1 MLPPG
6 QQLVARDKWPLVGE
20 RLPKNVA
27 DPWIVKVHGLVERPQ
42 SIGLSDLK
50 QLGWVERSIDIH
62 CVTRWSKPGVRF
74 GGVTLQSLLDVARPQ
89 PSARFISF
97 IANSERRHSTSLP
110 LADAL
115 KLETI
120 LALEADGQPLT
131 VEHGGPIRVV
141 VPGRYFYKSLKW
153 LAEIELLAEDR
164 LGYWESSAGYH
175 NEADPWR
182 EQRYVAEGLT
192 KQQAEAILGSRDV
205 RGLELRNLTATG
217 MNLSGLSAAGAILR
231 NADFRRAIVAN
242 ACFDKANLSNA
253 HFEQSKLAGASFVGA
268 DVEGADFRECDL
280 RGADF
285 TGASLVGVSFCE
297 PFDLSAGDGPFRRGA
312 SLNRATRIDPEALEV
327 LTPEQAA
334 YVREVRKEAES

>member
-20 RLPKNVA
+20 RLPKDVV
-27 DPWIVKVHGLVERPQ
+27 DPWMMHVSGLVTKPHAF
-42 SIGLSDLK
+42 SLSELK
-50 QLGWVERSIDIH
+50 QLGWIERTIDIH
-62 CVTRWSKPGVRF
+62 CVTRWSKLGLTF
-74 GGVTLQSLLDVARPQ
+74 GGVMLKTLLDVAAPF

-97 IANSERRHSTSLP
+97 IAHSDRRHSTSLP

-115 KLETI
+115 ALDTM
-120 LALEADGQPLT
+120 LALEADGQPLA

-192 KQQAEAILGSRDV
+192 KQQAEAILGNRDI
-205 RGLELRNLTATG
+205 RGRELRNLTAA
-217 MNLSGLSAAGAILR
+217 GLDLAGLNAANGVLR
-231 NADFRRAIVAN
+231 NADFRRANLAGAN
-242 ACFDKANLSNA
+242 FDGANLSNA
-253 HFEQSKLAGASFVGA
+253 HFEDANLAGASFVGT
-268 DVEGADFRECDL
+268 DVEGADFRGCDL
-280 RGADF
+280 RGANF
-285 TGASLVGVSFCE
+285 KGASLVGVSFCE
-297 PFDLSAGDGPFRRGA
+297 PFDTSVEASAFQRGA
-312 SLNRATRIDPEALEV
+312 ILDRTTHMDTPAIEL
-327 LTPEQAA
+327 LTPDQAA
-334 YVREVRKEAES
+334 YIRSAMS